1 MWTTSAWRD
10 STFLGAFLSKRPLIS
25 LRQSWVLSD
34 RVCLPAVTWFER
46 TFSSL
51 LKRRPNICELANWR
65 RPLNFSPSF
74 RGSKFDF
81 IASSI
86 SATSSSTLSAVFVTK
101 QMPDPDCFK
110 SSWTPR
116 TLHTVLKSS
125 SLCSDTFHPRSEK
138 SVLTQKSTCLDS
150 LLLARHKKSSK

>member
-1 MWTTSAWRD
+1 MWTNSAWRD
-10 STFLGAFLSKRPLIS
+10 STFLGAFLSKRLLIS
-25 LRQSWVLSD
+25 LKHSWVLSD
-34 RVCLPAVTWFER
+34 RVCLPAVTWLER

-51 LKRRPNICELANWR
+51 LKRLPNICELANWR
-65 RPLNFSPSF
+65 RPLSFSPF
-74 RGSKFDF
+74 LRGSKFDF

-101 QMPDPDCFK
+101 QVPDPDCLK

-116 TLHTVLKSS
+116 TLQIVSKSS
-125 SLCSDTFHPRSEK
+125 SLCSETFHPRSEK

-150 LLLARHKKSSK
+150 LPLAKHKKSSK